1 MQLNRSPRQR
11 RQSGV
16 SMIELLVAFVI
27 FSFGMLGLAGLQS
40 RTLSYNQSSLFRSQ
54 ATALADDILDRM
66 RVDRD
71 NALALRWNT
80 ELASTSST
88 ITPLTYIYQTDL
100 KDWKEQ
106 IEALLPDGKGRIA
119 VAADRS
125 VTIEIEWLD
134 NRTADS
140 PRQSFTTVSRF

>member
-1 MQLNRSPRQR
+1 MQLNLSTRKR

-71 NALALRWNT
+71 NALAQRWNT
-80 ELASTSST
+80 ELASKSTS
-88 ITPLTYIYQTDL
+88 ITPLTFIYQTDL

-106 IEALLPDGKGRIA
+106 IEALLPDGQGRIT

-125 VTIEIEWLD
+125 VTIELEWLD
-134 NRTADS
+134 NRNADS
-140 PRQSFTTVSRF
+140 PRQSFITVSRL

>member
-1 MQLNRSPRQR
+1 MQLNRIPRKR
-11 RQSGV
+11 RQTGV

-40 RTLSYNQSSLFRSQ
+40 RTLAYNQSSLFRSQ

-88 ITPLTYIYQTDL
+88 ITPLTFIYQTDL
-100 KDWKEQ
+100 KDWKGQ
-106 IEALLPDGKGRIA
+106 IEALLPDGKGRIT

-140 PRQSFTTVSRF
+140 PRQSFTTVSRL